1 MSSFLQEIDARTQ
14 LAGANRFEILLF
26 SMGVPEVYGIN
37 VFKVRE
43 VFSLPVLTRLPETDA
58 RIEGLL
64 SVRGTTLPVI
74 DLRQVLGLPDFQ
86 REDGK
91 ADHLIVT
98 EYNRNV
104 QAFHVRHVDRI
115 VRVSWS
121 QVAPPPDLLQNKLKL
136 GTITAVAKID
146 SDTTVL
152 LVDVEKILSDL
163 MPEHEEALVQQ
174 VEASPT
180 ALTAKRVLFADDSAV
195 ARTQIR
201 KTLARLGVKGIETT
215 TGQQAWDML
224 IRLADEAEAEH
235 KAVGDIIHLVLSD
248 VEMPAMDGFT
258 LTKRIRAD
266 PRFHDI
272 PIILHSSLT
281 GVCNREHGKVV
292 GATDYVGKFDP
303 KELSTIVLKYCT
315 ERPTPHPNPSAG
327 PSHTQ

>member
-1 MSSFLQEIDARTQ
+1 MSSFIQEIDARTQ

-26 SMGVPEVYGIN
+26 SMGVPEIYGIN

-43 VFSLPVLTRLPETDA
+43 VFTLPELTRLPETDP

-74 DLRQVLGLPDFQ
+74 DLRQVLGLPDVP

-121 QVAPPPDLLQNKLKL
+121 QVIPPPLLAQNKVKP

-146 SDTTVL
+146 QNTTVL

-163 MPEHEEALVQQ
+163 MPEHEETLVQQ
-174 VEASPT
+174 VQAPASP
-180 ALTAKRVLFADDSAV
+180 LVPKRVLFADDSAV

-201 KTLARLGVKGIETT
+201 KTLARLGITGIETN
-215 TGQQAWDML
+215 TGQEAWDAL
-224 IRLADEAEAEH
+224 LRLAEEAESQN
-235 KAVGDIIHLVLSD
+235 KGIRDLIHLVLSD

-258 LTKRIRAD
+258 LTKQIRAD
-266 PRFHDI
+266 ARFHDL
-272 PIILHSSLT
+272 PIVLHSSLT
-281 GVCNREHGKVV
+281 GMCNREHGRVV

-303 KELSTIVLKYCT
+303 KELSSIVLKYC
-315 ERPTPHPNPSAG
+315 SL
-327 PSHTQ
+327 SHAAAVS

>member
-1 MSSFLQEIDARTQ
+1 MSSFIHEIDARTQ

-26 SMGVPEVYGIN
+26 SMGVAEIYGIN

-43 VFSLPVLTRLPETDA
+43 VFSLPVLTRLPETDV

-74 DLRQVLGLPDFQ
+74 DLRQVLGLPDFP
-86 REDGK
+86 RPDGK

-121 QVAPPPDLLQNKLKL
+121 DVTPPPALTHNKLKP

-146 SDTTVL
+146 PNTTVL

-163 MPEHEEALVQQ
+163 MPEHEDLLVQQ
-174 VEASPT
+174 VQASPT
-180 ALTAKRVLFADDSAV
+180 VLTDKRVLFADDSSV
-195 ARTQIR
+195 ARMQIR

-215 TGQQAWDML
+215 TGQEAWEKL
-224 IRLADEAEAEH
+224 LELAAEAEAQG
-235 KAVGDIIHLVLSD
+235 KAVGEVIHLVLSD

-266 PRFHDI
+266 ARFHDL

-281 GVCNREHGKVV
+281 GMCNREHGKVV

-315 ERPTPHPNPSAG
+315 ER
-327 PSHTQ
+327 HTSQPR

>member
-1 MSSFLQEIDARTQ
+1 MSSFIQEIDARTQ

-26 SMGVPEVYGIN
+26 SMGVSELYGIN

-43 VFSLPVLTRLPETDA
+43 VFSMPRLTHLPETDA

-74 DLRQVLGLPDFQ
+74 DLRQVLSLPDFP

-115 VRVSWS
+115 VRVSWD
-121 QVAPPPDLLQNKLKL
+121 QVTPPPALVHNTVKP
-136 GTITAVAKID
+136 GTITAIAKID
-146 SDTTVL
+146 SDLTVL

-174 VEASPT
+174 VQAAPM
-180 ALTAKRVLFADDSAV
+180 ALTDKRVLFADDSAV

-201 KTLARLGVKGIETT
+201 KTLTRLGVKTIETT
-215 TGQQAWDML
+215 TGQEAWDML
-224 IRLADEAEAEH
+224 VRIADEAESQH
-235 KAVGDIIHLVLSD
+235 KAVGDILHLVLSD

-266 PRFHDI
+266 ARFHDL

-281 GVCNREHGKVV
+281 GVCNRDHGKVV

-303 KELSTIVLKYCT
+303 KELSTIVLKYCVQH
-315 ERPTPHPNPSAG
+315 RAPQPN
-327 PSHTQ
+327 

>member
-1 MSSFLQEIDARTQ
+1 MSSFIQEIDARTQ

-26 SMGVPEVYGIN
+26 SMGVDEVYGIN

-43 VFSLPVLTRLPETDA
+43 VFSLPSLTRLPDTDS

-64 SVRGTTLPVI
+64 SVRGATLPVI
-74 DLRQVLGLPDFQ
+74 DLRQVLGLPHVPRD
-86 REDGK
+86 DGK

-98 EYNRNV
+98 EYNRHV

-121 QVAPPPDLLQNKLKL
+121 QVTPPPPLAQNKLKP

-146 SDTTVL
+146 PATTVL

-163 MPEHEEALVQQ
+163 MPEHEETLLQQ
-174 VEASPT
+174 VEVSPT

-201 KTLARLGVKGIETT
+201 KTLKRLGVTGIETT
-215 TGQQAWDML
+215 TGQEAWDRL
-224 IRLADEAEAEH
+224 IRLADEAEAQ
-235 KAVGDIIHLVLSD
+235 KKTIGDLLYLVLSD
-248 VEMPAMDGFT
+248 VEMPVMDGFT

-266 PRFHDI
+266 ARFHDI

-281 GVCNREHGKVV
+281 GMCNREHGRVV

-303 KELSTIVLKYCT
+303 KELSSIVLKYCA
-315 ERPTPHPNPSAG
+315 ERHTPQTS
-327 PSHTQ
+327 

>member
-1 MSSFLQEIDARTQ
+1 MSSFIQEIDARTQ

-43 VFSLPVLTRLPETDA
+43 VVSLPSLTRLPETDA

-74 DLRQVLGLPDFQ
+74 DLRQILGIPHVP

-121 QVAPPPDLLQNKLKL
+121 QVAPPPILVQHKLKP
-136 GTITAVAKID
+136 GMITAVAKVD
-146 SDTTVL
+146 PATTVL

-163 MPEHEEALVQQ
+163 MPGHEDILVQQ
-174 VEASPT
+174 VQPASTP
-180 ALTAKRVLFADDSAV
+180 LTGKRVLFADDSAV

-201 KTLARLGVKGIETT
+201 KTLARLGVATIETT
-215 TGQQAWDML
+215 TGQEAWDAL
-224 IRLADEAEAEH
+224 VRLAAEAERH
-235 KAVGDIIHLVLSD
+235 NKTIHDVLYLVLSD

-258 LTKRIRAD
+258 LTKQIRAD
-266 PRFHDI
+266 TRFDGL

-281 GVCNREHGKVV
+281 GVCNLEHGKVV

-303 KELSTIVLKYCT
+303 KELSGIVLKYCA
-315 ERPTPHPNPSAG
+315 ERQTAK
-327 PSHTQ
+327 TT

>member
-1 MSSFLQEIDARTQ
+1 MSSFIQEIDARTQ

-26 SMGVPEVYGIN
+26 SMGVPEIYGIN

-43 VFSLPVLTRLPETDA
+43 VFSMPSLTRLPEIDA

-74 DLRQVLGLPDFQ
+74 DLRRVFDLPDFPRQ
-86 REDGK
+86 DGK

-121 QVAPPPDLLQNKLKL
+121 QVTPPPALVHNKLKP
-136 GTITAVAKID
+136 GAITAVAKID
-146 SDTTVL
+146 SDLTVL

-174 VEASPT
+174 LEAAPT
-180 ALTAKRVLFADDSAV
+180 TLADKRVLFADDSAV

-201 KTLARLGVKGIETT
+201 KTLGRLGIKAIETT
-215 TGQQAWDML
+215 TGQEAWDTL
-224 IRLADEAEAEH
+224 LRLADEADSQH
-235 KAVGDIIHLVLSD
+235 KAIRDVLHLVLSD
-248 VEMPAMDGFT
+248 VEMPTMDGFT
-258 LTKRIRAD
+258 LTKRIRGDA
-266 PRFHDI
+266 RFHDL

-281 GVCNREHGKVV
+281 GVCSRDHGKVV

-315 ERPTPHPNPSAG
+315 DDQISKPS
-327 PSHTQ
+327 

>member
-1 MSSFLQEIDARTQ
+1 MSSFIQEIDARTQ

-26 SMGVPEVYGIN
+26 SMGVAEIYGIN

-43 VFSLPVLTRLPETDA
+43 VFSLPVLTRLPETDV

-74 DLRQVLGLPDFQ
+74 DLRQVLGLPDFP
-86 REDGK
+86 RPDGK

-98 EYNRNV
+98 EYNRHV

-121 QVAPPPDLLQNKLKL
+121 DVTPPPALTHNALKP

-146 SDTTVL
+146 AETTVL

-163 MPEHEEALVQQ
+163 MPEHEDSLVQQ
-174 VEASPT
+174 VQASPT
-180 ALTAKRVLFADDSAV
+180 ALTDKRVLFADDSSV
-195 ARTQIR
+195 ARMQIR

-215 TGQQAWDML
+215 TGQEAWETL
-224 IRLADEAEAEH
+224 VQLADEAERH
-235 KAVGDIIHLVLSD
+235 GKAVGDVIHLVLSD

-266 PRFHDI
+266 ARFHDL

-281 GVCNREHGKVV
+281 GMCNREHGKAV
-292 GATDYVGKFDP
+292 GATDYVGKFDT
-303 KELSTIVLKYCT
+303 KELSMIVLQYCA
-315 ERPTPHPNPSAG
+315 ERHPSQPR
-327 PSHTQ
+327 

>member
-1 MSSFLQEIDARTQ
+1 MSSFIQEIDARTQ

-26 SMGVPEVYGIN
+26 SMGVPEIYGIN

-43 VFSLPVLTRLPETDA
+43 VFSMPRLTHLPETDA

-74 DLRQVLGLPDFQ
+74 DLRQVLDLPDFL
-86 REDGK
+86 RDDGK

-121 QVAPPPDLLQNKLKL
+121 QVAPPPALIHNKLKP

-146 SDTTVL
+146 PDITVL

-163 MPEHEEALVQQ
+163 MPEHEDALVQQ
-174 VEASPT
+174 VQAAPT
-180 ALTAKRVLFADDSAV
+180 ALTDKRVLFADDSAV

-201 KTLARLGVKGIETT
+201 KTLARLGVKAIETT
-215 TGQQAWDML
+215 TGQEAWDML
-224 IRLADEAEAEH
+224 LRLADEAEAQH
-235 KAVGDIIHLVLSD
+235 KAVGDVIHLLLSD
-248 VEMPAMDGFT
+248 VEMPTMDGFT

-266 PRFHDI
+266 ARFHDL

-315 ERPTPHPNPSAG
+315 ERHVSQPS
-327 PSHTQ
+327 

>member
-1 MSSFLQEIDARTQ
+1 MSSFIQEIDARTQ
-14 LAGANRFEILLF
+14 LAGANQFEILLF
-26 SMGVPEVYGIN
+26 SMGVSEIYGIN

-43 VFSLPVLTRLPETDA
+43 VVTLPGLTRLPEADP

-74 DLRQVLGLPDFQ
+74 DLRKVLGLPETPRQ
-86 REDGK
+86 DGK

-121 QVAPPPDLLQNKLKL
+121 QVIPPPALGQNTVKA

-146 SDTTVL
+146 HETTVL

-163 MPEHEEALVQQ
+163 MPEHEETLVQQ
-174 VEASPT
+174 VQAPATPIAS
-180 ALTAKRVLFADDSAV
+180 KRVLFADDSAV

-201 KTLARLGVKGIETT
+201 KTLARLGISGVETT
-215 TGQQAWDML
+215 TGQEAWDALLRM
-224 IRLADEAEAEH
+224 AGEAEAQQ
-235 KAVGDIIHLVLSD
+235 KDIRDLIHLVLSD

-266 PRFHDI
+266 ERFHDL
-272 PIILHSSLT
+272 PIVLHSSLT
-281 GVCNREHGKVV
+281 GMCNREHGRVV

-303 KELSTIVLKYCT
+303 KELSAIILKYCST
-315 ERPTPHPNPSAG
+315 SHLPTTH
-327 PSHTQ
+327 